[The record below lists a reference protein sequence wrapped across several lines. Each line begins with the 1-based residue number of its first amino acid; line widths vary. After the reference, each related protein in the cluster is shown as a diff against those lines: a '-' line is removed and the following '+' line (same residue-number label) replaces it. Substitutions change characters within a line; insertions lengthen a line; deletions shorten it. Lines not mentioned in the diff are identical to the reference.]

1 MECMDSSTDHYK
13 DYNRGQWVEEVAE
26 QRDYIR
32 VELTAFPQEM
42 VVVVVFHPPV
52 SEKFFNWGGFPH
64 TNEHAPKTYQ
74 ASMED

>member
-1 MECMDSSTDHYK
+1 M

-26 QRDYIR
+26 QWDYIQ

-42 VVVVVFHPPV
+42 VVVVLFHRPV
-52 SEKFFNWGGFPH
+52 SEKFLNWGGFY
-64 TNEHAPKTYQ
+64 EHAPKTYQ